1 MKVNNILIVD
11 DDSEDSEFFT
21 MVVNKIDP
29 DINIMVACSR
39 DELFE
44 QLNKTT
50 PDLLFIDSFIQH
62 HSGVSSIME
71 IRKDQNWKNLPVIMY
86 TGATDRKNI
95 SNAFKAGACAYIVK
109 PATIHEIQQVLQEVL
124 QKDWKQ
130 KDLPKQYYIENRFK
144 EYIEPV

>member
-29 DINIMVACSR
+29 GINIMVAGSR

-44 QLNKTT
+44 HLNKTT

-62 HSGVSSIME
+62 HSGVTSIME
-71 IRKDQNWKNLPVIMY
+71 LRKDENWKHLPVIMY
-86 TGATDRKNI
+86 TGAADMKNI
-95 SNAFKAGACAYIVK
+95 NNAFKAGACAYIVK
-109 PATIHEIQQVLQEVL
+109 PATMSEIRQVLQEVL
-124 QKDWKQ
+124 EKDWQQ
-130 KDLPKQYYIENRFK
+130 KNLPKQYYIDKEFRDFNEN
-144 EYIEPV
+144 P